1 MFAESGHQIPV
12 LHITMH
18 IELVFS
24 LIILNSW
31 KDVTDSTLKLTG
43 LELVTL
49 QKLQIMVDEFL
60 GVFQKFHNSSV

>member
-1 MFAESGHQIPV
+1 
-12 LHITMH
+12 MH

-43 LELVTL
+43 L